1 MSSNRELSIPF
12 LRRNVFTRGWPHKV
26 SESEIPNI
34 KPSKQLK
41 HPASAAPF
49 GMAFKKRRG
58 TGKDK

>member
-1 MSSNRELSIPF
+1 MSSNRELPIPF
-12 LRRNVFTRGWPHKV
+12 LRRNVFTRRWPRKV

-49 GMAFKKRRG
+49 WYGIQEKKRSRER
-58 TGKDK
+58 